1 MFFSTSLFTFAFF
14 LHPEFCHVGS
24 EPISFFQG
32 IKLVMG
38 HGPYVKLV
46 IGFLFTSLAFM
57 VRIDTDLCAGYCL

>member
-1 MFFSTSLFTFAFF
+1 MFFSTSFFTFAFF
-14 LHPEFCHVGS
+14 LHPEFCRVGS